1 MPCSLPV
8 LALRGNR
15 FLRRKYDH
23 HELFEFVDL
32 DLAQRGERVHEVHQI
47 IGVGLQLNVA
57 VTGDQRDE
65 LALSCARPCY
75 LAWMHRT
82 GGEADALP
90 GVDTQAVAQRQLT
103 GLPAA
108 AVDELLKT
116 LRRHRFNGDDSGLEF
131 VVQVCTSQF
140 NVAQSAL

>member
-1 MPCSLPV
+1 MECIESV
-8 LALRGNR
+8 
-15 FLRRKYDH
+15 
-23 HELFEFVDL
+23 
-32 DLAQRGERVHEVHQI
+32 
-47 IGVGLQLNVA
+47 GVGLRFNVA
-57 VTGDQRDE
+57 VTGDQRDA
-65 LALSCARPCY
+65 LAQSRARPCY
-75 LAWMHRT
+75 VAWMHRT